1 MVEIAWRRC
10 RSSVMFARVG
20 NTCNDVFAVVD
31 IGLVVRRNEPL
42 TRVGNNG
49 CAFRPYPPSLSL
61 EWGTAKLY
69 GEAERAVALEDDLES
84 TVIPNESAL
93 DLYQVLFNGEEVMRF
108 VVVMVPCAWCC
119 SSVLA
124 WLCERGRM

>member
-1 MVEIAWRRC
+1 MFGCGGNWVGVEKEEPL
-10 RSSVMFARVG
+10 ARVG
-20 NTCNDVFAVVD
+20 NSD
-31 IGLVVRRNEPL
+31 
-42 TRVGNNG
+42 
-49 CAFRPYPPSLSL
+49 CAFRPCLPSLSL
-61 EWGTAKLY
+61 GGEIGKLY